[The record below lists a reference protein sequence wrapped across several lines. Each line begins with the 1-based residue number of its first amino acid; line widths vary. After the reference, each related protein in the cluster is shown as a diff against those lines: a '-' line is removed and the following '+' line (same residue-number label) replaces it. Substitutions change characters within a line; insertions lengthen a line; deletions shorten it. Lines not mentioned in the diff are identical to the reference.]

1 MKLEF
6 DYKRGQTVYL
16 KNDTEQNEYLIR
28 RVIFDFQ
35 KTLILELFTPTDDYI
50 EVPESFI
57 NTEIDKTKLLGL
69 DDEKEKEG
77 D

>member
-16 KNDTEQNEYLIR
+16 KNDPEQSEYLIR

-35 KTLILELFTPTDDYI
+35 KTLILELFTPSDDYI

-57 NTEIDKTKLLGL
+57 NTDIDKSKMLGL
-69 DDEKEKEG
+69 DEKEKEG
-77 D
+77 E